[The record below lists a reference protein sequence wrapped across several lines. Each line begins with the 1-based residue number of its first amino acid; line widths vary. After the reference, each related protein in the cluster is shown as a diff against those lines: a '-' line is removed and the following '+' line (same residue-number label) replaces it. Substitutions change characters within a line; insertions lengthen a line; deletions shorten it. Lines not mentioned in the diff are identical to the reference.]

1 VPETAQA
8 SSAKTTATLVAAA
21 LVASALV
28 AATLVA
34 ATAWAL
40 MSGWYHA
47 GACSCDPTGRR
58 DHCQAG
64 REPEGK
70 GETSGL
76 YDQPA
81 PEPVGAVGAGW
92 DPK

>member
-8 SSAKTTATLVAAA
+8 STAKTAPAT
-21 LVASALV
+21 LV
-28 AATLVA
+28 AATLVSATLVTA
-34 ATAWAL
+34 ATRAL

-47 GACSCDPTGRR
+47 GACGFDPTGRR

-70 GETSGL
+70 REASRL

-81 PEPVGAVGAGW
+81 PKPVGAVGAGW